1 MIKSTVGMAAM
12 AALFACGAA
21 DAQTRYFAR
30 GKLPAATSAANGA
43 ATPPARPKTLT
54 CGGMV
59 AARTVYP
66 AEQTQYVAMV
76 TGFSEGLAACN
87 DAGAKY
93 GEILKDLNHCMV
105 SDQGGGRFYVY
116 LNRGPIYDYVADAK
130 TAYASMIQTGDYT
143 YNP

>member
-1 MIKSTVGMAAM
+1 MIRSTIGMAAM
-12 AALFACGAA
+12 AALFASGAA
-21 DAQTRYFAR
+21 EAQTRYFAR
-30 GKLPAATSAANGA
+30 GKLPAATAAA
-43 ATPPARPKTLT
+43 ATGTTPSRPKTLT

-87 DAGAKY
+87 QVGAQY

-116 LNRGPIYDYVADAK
+116 LNRGPIYDYVGDAK
-130 TAYASMIQTGDYT
+130 TIYASMIQTGDCT